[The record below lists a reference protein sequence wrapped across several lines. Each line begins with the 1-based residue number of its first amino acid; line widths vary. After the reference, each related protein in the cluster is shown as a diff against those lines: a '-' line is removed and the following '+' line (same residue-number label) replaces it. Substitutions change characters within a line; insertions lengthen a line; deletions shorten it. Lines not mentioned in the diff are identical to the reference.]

1 MSKVG
6 KMDRRRKFVPDPSDG
21 GKVKIL
27 WDESYFKQFEDLCYI
42 QCTQA
47 EICHVLDVDPDT
59 LGRKL
64 QEHYG
69 MGYADAYKKFS
80 DGGKM
85 SLRRMQ
91 FKKAQE
97 GSNTMLIWLGKQYLG
112 QSEKIVNV
120 DIDKQEAEA
129 MELLKNIEDMTKGV
143 FGSDNKVEQ

>member
-1 MSKVG
+1 MSKQG
-6 KMDRRRKFVPDPSDG
+6 KMDRRRKFVPDPADG
-21 GKVKIL
+21 GRAKIL

-47 EICHVLDVDPDT
+47 EICNVLDVDPDT
-59 LGRKL
+59 LANKL

-69 MGYADAYKKFS
+69 MGYSEAYKKFS

-91 FKKAQE
+91 FRKAQE

-129 MELLKNIEDMTKGV
+129 MELLKNIENMTKGA
-143 FGSDNKVEQ
+143 FDDDNKVE

>member
-1 MSKVG
+1 M
-6 KMDRRRKFVPDPSDG
+6 
-21 GKVKIL
+21 
-27 WDESYFKQFEDLCYI
+27 CYI

-47 EICHVLDVDPDT
+47 EICNVLDVDPDT
-59 LGRKL
+59 LANKL

-69 MGYADAYKKFS
+69 MGYSEAYKKFS

-91 FKKAQE
+91 FRKAQE

-129 MELLKNIEDMTKGV
+129 MELLKNIEDMTKGA
-143 FGSDNKVEQ
+143 FDDDNKVE